1 LSGEGEEEE
10 SDGGKGP
17 LREVGA
23 CAPLTKSR
31 GGSRGTGAWGGRGSA
46 HRQAVYGGVVRA
58 TEALVRAVEASGSAA
73 VATAAATT
81 APVEPSR
88 NRKRGFSTL
97 R

>member
-1 LSGEGEEEE
+1 
-10 SDGGKGP
+10 
-17 LREVGA
+17 
-23 CAPLTKSR
+23 
-31 GGSRGTGAWGGRGSA
+31 
-46 HRQAVYGGVVRA
+46 VRA